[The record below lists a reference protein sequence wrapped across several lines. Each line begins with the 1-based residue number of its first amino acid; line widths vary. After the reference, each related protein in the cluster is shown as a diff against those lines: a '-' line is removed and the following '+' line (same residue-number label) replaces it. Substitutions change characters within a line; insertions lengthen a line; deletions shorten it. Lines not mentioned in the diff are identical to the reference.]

1 MTFNERTIMKPFMK
15 KCTVAFSGIALVAL
29 GCVPANA
36 APASS
41 EHIQPAGDVVIS
53 PMWWNPEW
61 DYRDT
66 INGQMAMLNQINAQR
81 ESAGLPALKY
91 SNSLNAVSNE
101 CLNLRAASGLEY
113 SCYNFNSP
121 SMIKGWKSASQS
133 TSFSVSAYD
142 AVGNKLVKRSSER
155 AKILDPKY
163 THVGF
168 ALRPVDPLDKSN
180 VQIVITY
187 AAYPGGTTSA
197 ADEEM
202 PPTIF
207 PM

>member
-1 MTFNERTIMKPFMK
+1 MKLSKIATTFAMG
-15 KCTVAFSGIALVAL
+15 SIALGVF
-29 GCVPANA
+29 GA
-36 APASS
+36 APAQAAP
-41 EHIQPAGDVVIS
+41 IQTEKAGDIAIS

-66 INGQMAMLNQINAQR
+66 INGQMAMLSQINAQR
-81 ESAGLPALKY
+81 EAAGLPALKY
-91 SNSLNAVSNE
+91 SNSLNSVSSE

-121 SMIKGWKSASQS
+121 SMLKGWKSASQS
-133 TSFSVSAYD
+133 TSFGVSAYD
-142 AVGNKLVKRSSER
+142 AVDNKLMKRTSER

-180 VQIVITY
+180 VQIVITF

-197 ADEEM
+197 EDEEL
-202 PPTIF
+202 PPTMF